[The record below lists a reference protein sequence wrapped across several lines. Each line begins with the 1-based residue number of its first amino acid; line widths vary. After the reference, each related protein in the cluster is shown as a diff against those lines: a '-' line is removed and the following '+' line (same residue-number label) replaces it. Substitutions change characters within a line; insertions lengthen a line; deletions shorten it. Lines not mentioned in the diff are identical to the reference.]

1 MKIGRKTRQKETI
14 QEIVENFDKSFRV
27 EDIYGKVKSEG
38 IGVATVYRYL
48 SDLRKEGK
56 INYFVC
62 DGRALYSKDRI
73 QHTHFHCTECDRS
86 THIQDVKLPL
96 GRITNG
102 KIESFQ
108 LEIRGIC
115 KTCLQEEM

>member
-1 MKIGRKTRQKETI
+1 VKIGRKTRQKETI

>member
-1 MKIGRKTRQKETI
+1 MKIGRKTRQRDTI
-14 QEIVENFDKSFRV
+14 QKIVENFDKSFRV

-56 INYFVC
+56 INHFVC

-96 GRITNG
+96 GKITNG

>member
-1 MKIGRKTRQKETI
+1 MKSRNTWQKKRVG
-14 QEIVENFDKSFRV
+14 EIIDGFDKAFRV
-27 EDIYGKVKSEG
+27 EDVYERVKSEG
-38 IGVATVYRYL
+38 IGIATVYRYL

-56 INYFVC
+56 INHFVC

-96 GRITNG
+96 GKITNG

>member
-96 GRITNG
+96 GKITNG